1 MHNEQ
6 GVRHTGTTGNDDFAK
21 YIRAKAV
28 DFGIDESFIKLD
40 RFEIL
45 VNEPETLKLELR
57 AAPKKPKAGAAAA
70 TAAPPAAPLASFDF
84 VAAFKA
90 RSKAAKARVAFP
102 PFHLYAKNGS
112 AAGALVYAHF
122 GGSDDYAALQRAN
135 VSVAGKLVFVRMGG
149 ALSLPAKV
157 LLAGKFGAAAVLTY
171 KCVLLSRSLSVSMS
185 RAMITTD

>member
-1 MHNEQ
+1 
-6 GVRHTGTTGNDDFAK
+6 VRHTGSTGSEDFAK
-21 YIRAKAV
+21 YIRAKAI
-28 DFGIDESFIKLD
+28 DFGVDESFIKLD

-57 AAPKKPKAGAAAA
+57 AVPKKPKAGS
-70 TAAPPAAPLASFDF
+70 TAGPTLAPTPLAAFDF

-90 RSKAAKARVAFP
+90 RGKASKARAAFP

-135 VSVAGKLVFVRMGG
+135 VSVAGRLVLVRMGG
-149 ALSLPAKV
+149 ELSLPAKV
-157 LLAGKFGAAAVLTY
+157 LLAGKFGATAVLTY
-171 KCVLLSRSLSVSMS
+171 KCVLVLLSLSPCYSWH
-185 RAMITTD
+185 D